1 MIPALCEEVILH
13 VDDDQ
18 RGGALL
24 RPSAVAKTN
33 IVIQDM
39 HHHIIDVQCLEAASD
54 LVAAVVERF
63 SATYLKPWRVI
74 IFYEVADNLPRDGM
88 PSLPQ
93 YESHGID

>member
-1 MIPALCEEVILH
+1 VIPALCEEVILH

-39 HHHIIDVQCLEAASD
+39 HHHIIDVQCQRRHDYRLIP
-54 LVAAVVERF
+54 AV
-63 SATYLKPWRVI
+63 
-74 IFYEVADNLPRDGM
+74 
-88 PSLPQ
+88 
-93 YESHGID
+93 